1 MSMNTE
7 LNDSFVITKRF
18 RSPTEFS
25 LYIEERVSK
34 ERIGYMDAVIDYCT
48 NSEVDIEN
56 IGKLITSSLKEK
68 IRYEAEESNI
78 MKPRGRL
85 PV

>member
-1 MSMNTE
+1 MSTE

-25 LYIEERVSK
+25 LYIEERVAR

-56 IGKLITSSLKEK
+56 IGNLVTSSLKEK
-68 IRYEAEESNI
+68 IRYEAEESNM

>member
-1 MSMNTE
+1 MNTE

-34 ERIGYMDAVIDYCT
+34 ERIGYMDAIIDYCT

-56 IGKLITSSLKEK
+56 IGNLVTSSLKEK
-68 IRYEAEESNI
+68 LRYEAEEANM

>member
-1 MSMNTE
+1 MITE
-7 LNDSFVITKRF
+7 FNDSFIITKRF

-34 ERIGYMDAVIDYCT
+34 EKIGYMDAIIDYCIH
-48 NSEVDIEN
+48 SEVDIEN
-56 IGKLITSSLKEK
+56 IGNLVTSSLKEK
-68 IRYEAEESNI
+68 LRYEAEEANM

>member
-1 MSMNTE
+1 MTSE
-7 LNDSFVITKRF
+7 LNDSFIITKRF

-34 ERIGYMDAVIDYCT
+34 ERIGYMDAIIDYCT

>member
-1 MSMNTE
+1 MTSE
-7 LNDSFVITKRF
+7 LNDSFIITKRF

-34 ERIGYMDAVIDYCT
+34 ERIGYMDAIIDYCT

-56 IGKLITSSLKEK
+56 IGNLVTTSLKEK
-68 IRYEAEESNI
+68 LRYEAEEANM